1 MKTAFYIAKR
11 YFFSKKKQNF
21 INIISYISMVGVAVG
36 TMALIIAMSFFNGL
50 EEMTKT
56 LYYAYN
62 PDIKITIKKGKSFQ
76 IDSLI
81 LLKIKQLQNVKVL
94 TEVVE
99 DNALLRYDD
108 QYLAVNVKGVSK
120 NFDQQYDLSAHL
132 VTGNLAIWQR
142 ETPVALLGIGI
153 QSMLNIN
160 IQNPLKALV
169 FWYPKKQATSSLDPS
184 KAFVQQSIWAGGV
197 LSIEPQFDQ
206 SQVILPLEFANE
218 LMSYGKRRTS
228 LEIKVS
234 ENQYVSEVQD
244 NLKALL
250 GEKFAVK
257 NFDEQQ
263 ENYLRAIKIERL
275 FVFGTFAI
283 ILIIASFNIFFFLT
297 MLVIEKQKDI
307 GTLIALGARA
317 NLIRQVFL
325 WEGTLLA
332 FVGTFIGVS
341 IGLIFSFLQQEFGLI
356 GMGIEDAILSA
367 YPVKVVWTDVILV
380 CILMFFITLGTA
392 FIPAQNATKVIWQK

>member
-21 INIISYISMVGVAVG
+21 INIISYISMIGVAVG

-62 PDIKITIKKGKSFQ
+62 PDIKITIKKGKSFET
-76 IDSLI
+76 DSLL
-81 LLKIKQLQNVKVL
+81 LLKIKQLAYVNAL

-108 QYLAVNVKGVSK
+108 QYLAVNVKGVSN
-120 NFDQQYDLSAHL
+120 NFNQQYELSAHL
-132 VTGNLAIWQR
+132 VTGNLAIWQKK
-142 ETPVALLGIGI
+142 TPVALLGIGI

-169 FWYPKKQATSSLDPS
+169 FWYPKKQAGSSLDPS

-206 SQVILPLEFANE
+206 SQVVVPLEFANE
-218 LMSYGKRRTS
+218 LMSYGTRRTS
-228 LEIKVS
+228 MEIKVS
-234 ENQYVSEVQD
+234 ESQYVAEVQEK
-244 NLKALL
+244 LKELL
-250 GEKFAVK
+250 GERFAVK

-283 ILIIASFNIFFFLT
+283 ILTIASFNIFFFLT

-307 GTLIALGARA
+307 GTLIALGARPT
-317 NLIRQVFL
+317 LIRQIFL
-325 WEGTLLA
+325 LEGTMLA
-332 FVGTFIGVS
+332 FVGTFIGLS

-356 GMGIEDAILSA
+356 GMGIEDAILAA
-367 YPVKVVWTDVILV
+367 YPVKIVWTDVIWICV
-380 CILMFFITLGTA
+380 LMFFITIGTS

>member
-21 INIISYISMVGVAVG
+21 INIISYISMIGVAVG

-62 PDIKITIKKGKSFQ
+62 PDIKITIQKGKSFE
-76 IDSLI
+76 IDSLM
-81 LLKIKQLQNVKVL
+81 LLKIKRLTNVKTL

-108 QYLAVNVKGVSK
+108 QYLAVNVKGVSR
-120 NFDQQYDLSAHL
+120 NFNQQYDLSAHL
-132 VTGNLAIWQR
+132 VTGNFAIWQK

-153 QSMLNIN
+153 QGMLSIN

-169 FWYPKKQATSSLDPS
+169 FWYPKKQAASSLDPS

-206 SQVILPLEFANE
+206 SQVIVPLEFANE

-228 LEIKVS
+228 LEVKVTD
-234 ENQYVSEVQD
+234 NQYLTEVQEK
-244 NLKALL
+244 LKELL

-275 FVFGTFAI
+275 FVFATFAI
-283 ILIIASFNIFFFLT
+283 ILMIASFNIFFFLT

-307 GTLIALGARA
+307 GTLIALGARR

-332 FVGTFIGVS
+332 FVGTFVGVS
-341 IGLIFSFLQQEFGLI
+341 IGLIFSFLQQKFGLV

-367 YPVKVVWTDVILV
+367 YPAKVVWTDVILI
-380 CILMFFITLGTA
+380 CILMFFITIGTSL
-392 FIPAQNATKVIWQK
+392 IPAQNATKVIWQK